1 MNARFLPHHPLRV
14 LAHVIARLPEPV
26 VLIMALIGLIAGGF
40 LLVRPT
46 TSLDVLVS
54 VIGIGLIAAGG
65 MELALPGTRRE
76 GSRGVLSIGWV
87 ISGVAMLFLPG
98 LTVRALAVFVG
109 LLLIARGVVGL
120 ISPWRSTTGA
130 PRPIDARIASGLLG
144 VGGIVFG
151 VLAIVWPDI
160 TLLIVGVL
168 FGVAL
173 MTAGAVVLLRAL
185 RRRRARRAAGE
196 LGEGID
202 PIAQPVPPG
211 GGWGRRSRWVR
222 TIGAVLVV
230 AIATTAAG
238 LTITLHDATT
248 VADEFYAPPRGVPD
262 EVGQL
267 IRAEPF
273 ARGVPDGAIGWR
285 ILYTTSLDDDEPTV
299 ASGLVVVPDR
309 GRDHPVIAWNHG
321 TTGFDR
327 SCAPS
332 LAEEPFESGALFTL
346 DRIVDHGWALVA
358 TDYIGLGTQGPHPYL
373 VGEASGRAALDAV
386 RAARQ
391 LEDITLSEKTVL
403 WGHSQGGGSALWAA
417 AIAKEY
423 APDLPI
429 EGIAAFAPASDL
441 IGLVGNLPKV
451 TGGSVFA
458 SFVLASFTEIY
469 PDITH
474 SGYVRPG
481 AEVTVRELSKR
492 CLSGPSMMVML
503 LNVVALADDPSLLTK
518 DATAGALGARLQ
530 QNIPPSNIDVPLLL
544 GQGEDDTLIELEV
557 QARFASRLCRAGV
570 DVDFRRYPGL
580 DHVPLVEDGSPAMR
594 DLFAWTS
601 DLLAG
606 EDVHVDCR

>member
-87 ISGVAMLFLPG
+87 VSGVAMLFLPG

-185 RRRRARRAAGE
+185 RRRRARRAAAE

-202 PIAQPVPPG
+202 PIAQAVPSG
-211 GGWGRRSRWVR
+211 GEWGARSRWVR

-230 AIATTAAG
+230 AVATTAAG

-262 EVGQL
+262 EAGQL

-273 ARGVPDGAIGWR
+273 TRGVPDGAIGWR
-285 ILYTTSLDDDEPTV
+285 ILYTTSLDDDQPTV

-391 LEDITLSEKTVL
+391 LEGIALSEKTVL

-417 AIAKEY
+417 AIAKDY

-429 EGIAAFAPASDL
+429 EGVAAFAPASDL

-503 LNVVALADDPSLLTK
+503 LNVVALADDPNLLTK
-518 DATAGALGARLQ
+518 DPTAGAMGARLQ
-530 QNIPPSNIDVPLLL
+530 QNIPPSDIDVPLLL
-544 GQGEDDTLIELEV
+544 GQGEDDTLIEPEV

-606 EDVHVDCR
+606 EDVRVDCR

>member
-1 MNARFLPHHPLRV
+1 
-14 LAHVIARLPEPV
+14 
-26 VLIMALIGLIAGGF
+26 MAVIGLVAGGF

-87 ISGVAMLFLPG
+87 VSGVAILFLPG
-98 LTVRALAVFVG
+98 LTVRALAVVVG

-120 ISPWRSTTGA
+120 ISPWRSTLGA
-130 PRPIDARIASGLLG
+130 RRPIDARIASGLLG
-144 VGGIVFG
+144 IGGIVFG

-185 RRRRARRAAGE
+185 RRRRARRAAAAA
-196 LGEGID
+196 EGD
-202 PIAQPVPPG
+202 VLDLTVQPASG
-211 GGWGRRSRWVR
+211 GGEWGARSRWVR

-262 EVGQL
+262 EAGQL

-273 ARGVPDGAIGWR
+273 TRGVPEGAIGWR

-299 ASGLVVVPDR
+299 ASGLVVVPEK
-309 GRDHPVIAWNHG
+309 GTDHPVIAWNHG

-332 LAEEPFESGALFTL
+332 LAEQPFESGALFTL

-358 TDYIGLGTQGPHPYL
+358 TDYIGLGTPGPHPYL

-386 RAARQ
+386 RAARH
-391 LEDITLSEKTVL
+391 LEDVTLGAQTVL
-403 WGHSQGGGSALWAA
+403 WGHSQGGGSAMWAA
-417 AIAKEY
+417 AIAEDY

-429 EGIAAFAPASDL
+429 AGVAAFAPASDL
-441 IGLVGNLPKV
+441 VGLVGNLPNV

-481 AEVTVRELSKR
+481 AEVTVRELAKR

-503 LNVVALADDPSLLTK
+503 LNVVALADDPNLLTS
-518 DATAGALGARLQ
+518 DPTAGAMGARLQ
-530 QNIPPSNIDVPLLL
+530 QNVPPSSITVPLLL
-544 GQGEDDTLIELEV
+544 GQGEDDTLIAPDV
-557 QARFASRLCRAGV
+557 QSRFADRLCRAGV

-580 DHVPLVEDGSPAMR
+580 DHVPLVEADSPAMT
-594 DLFAWTS
+594 DLFAWTTR
-601 DLLAG
+601 LLAG
-606 EDVHVDCR
+606 EDVRVDCR